1 MIERFPTSGVFR
13 LLRPARHHENQ
24 MLVSFRCALLARAV
38 EPAAV
43 ELDVQGE
50 ISGVSVRGR
59 VDVPDMEG
67 RLIDFKTASP
77 PAFLCLARL
86 RPFNSPPTGRSRGA
100 AGRRHLSETA
110 QSSILIEG
118 YTLI

>member
-1 MIERFPTSGVFR
+1 
-13 LLRPARHHENQ
+13 

-86 RPFNSPPTGRSRGA
+86 RPFNSPPTGKSLPA
-100 AGRRHLSETA
+100 PAVKCASTVW
-110 QSSILIEG
+110 
-118 YTLI
+118 